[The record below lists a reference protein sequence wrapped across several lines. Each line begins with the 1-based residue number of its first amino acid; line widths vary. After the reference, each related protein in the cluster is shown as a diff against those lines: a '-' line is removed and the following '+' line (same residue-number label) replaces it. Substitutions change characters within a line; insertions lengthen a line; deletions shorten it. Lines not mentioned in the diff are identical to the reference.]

1 MKQQFSINWNRAEEH
16 LNAKGYA
23 VIPSVLD
30 RNACQSLISKYDEVA
45 LYRSVINMQRYR
57 FGKGE
62 YKYFNYPLPAVVKTL
77 RTNLYTPL
85 SHIANQWMKLLKIDT
100 SFPPEHNTFIENCHA
115 AQQVRPTPL
124 ILKYETSGFNT
135 LHQDLYGDIFFPFQ
149 VIFMLTQKGSDYE
162 GGELVLTE
170 QIPRAQSKAEV
181 IHADKGDAVIITTN
195 FRPIHGS
202 KGYYRTK
209 VKHGVSEVKSG
220 TRYTLGIV
228 FHDAT

>member
-1 MKQQFSINWNRAEEH
+1 MTIKNEILISAIIGKNRLLIDQKIGHVCIMKQQFSINWNWTEEH

-23 VIPSVLD
+23 VLPSVLD
-30 RNACQSLISKYDEVA
+30 INACQSLITNYDNA
-45 LYRSVINMQRYR
+45 TLYRSVINMQHYR

-62 YKYFNYPLPAVVKTL
+62 YKYFTYPLPAVVKSL

-85 SHIANQWMKLLKIDT
+85 AHIANQWMSLLKLNT
-100 SFPPEHNTFIENCHA
+100 SFPAEHNTFIENCHA
-115 AQQVRPTPL
+115 VQQVRPTPL
-124 ILKYETSGFNT
+124 ILKYEAGGFNT

-181 IHADKGDAVIITTN
+181 N
-195 FRPIHGS
+195 SCQQR
-202 KGYYRTK
+202 
-209 VKHGVSEVKSG
+209 
-220 TRYTLGIV
+220 
-228 FHDAT
+228 

>member
-1 MKQQFSINWNRAEEH
+1 METSTTQNWSDIATT
-16 LNAKGYA
+16 LNNKGYA
-23 VIPSVLD
+23 ILPHVLNPSD
-30 RNACQSLISKYDEVA
+30 CETLIQQYDA
-45 LYRSVINMQRYR
+45 PHLYRSVINMQRYR

-62 YKYFNYPLPAVVKTL
+62 YKYFNYPLPATVKTW

-85 SHIANQWMKLLKIDT
+85 AHIANQWMRLLKIDT
-100 SFPPEHNTFIENCHA
+100 SFPAEHNTFIQDCHA
-115 AQQVRPTPL
+115 VQQLRPTPL
-124 ILKYETSGFNT
+124 ILKYEAGGFNT
-135 LHQDLYGDIFFPFQ
+135 LHQDLYGDVFFPFQ

-181 IHADKGDAVIITTN
+181 IHANKGDAVIVTTN
-195 FRPIHGS
+195 FRPIQGS
-202 KGYYRTK
+202 KGYYRAK